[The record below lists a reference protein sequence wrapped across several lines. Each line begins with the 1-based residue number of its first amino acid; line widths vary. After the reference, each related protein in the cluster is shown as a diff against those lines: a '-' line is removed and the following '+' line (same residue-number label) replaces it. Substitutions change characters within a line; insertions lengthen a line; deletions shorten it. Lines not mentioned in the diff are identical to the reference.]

1 MTEEQIKAKA
11 KDQFPNDEFKQQI
24 VIDAINWATKELE
37 KENAELK
44 EKREQDCDSSW
55 YEGFNC
61 SEKERLKQLTK
72 AKELLERF
80 LGLGNLWN
88 LDCKDYFP
96 LRKEAEQFLSEVE
109 K

>member
-1 MTEEQIKAKA
+1 MLSYLGARASSMEEDIRRNK
-11 KDQFPNDEFKQQI
+11 
-24 VIDAINWATKELE
+24 
-37 KENAELK
+37 
-44 EKREQDCDSSW
+44 
-55 YEGFNC
+55 
-61 SEKERLKQLTK
+61 KQLTK

-96 LRKEAEQFLSEVE
+96 LRKEVEQFLKEI